1 MFVCDSGNQLVRK
14 IAGDTV
20 SSFNAAPRPS
30 GIAVDSSGYV
40 YFMDELNNRV
50 FKQPPEGSAWTF
62 ATGSSIDTP
71 KGITIDSTDNI
82 CITDKNRVL
91 KFTPTVEMSVVAGS
105 GMSGFVNAV
114 GESARFSTPWGL
126 TIGSDGGLYVADAD
140 NNCIRRVNLTTYA
153 GICQTSGTIDGLISN
168 ATFENPVDIAA
179 AADSV
184 FYVVD

>member
-126 TIGSDGGLYVADAD
+126 TIGSDGGLH
-140 NNCIRRVNLTTYA
+140 
-153 GICQTSGTIDGLISN
+153 Q
-168 ATFENPVDIAA
+168 EQ
-179 AADSV
+179 
-184 FYVVD
+184 